1 MLGSGG
7 LLALAAAGLASGV
20 HCLGMCG
27 GIASLSGLA
36 ADRRVIPIRP
46 ASPEA
51 AATTRGAG
59 VARVLAMNAG
69 RIATYTLAGAIAGSL
84 GSAGAY
90 ASGALAAQALL
101 MLIANLML
109 IAIGLYLAGAVRLL
123 APLEALGRPLWRRVQ
138 PLAVRLMSAPGTLNG
153 LLAGLVWGWLPC
165 GLVYAALGVAVFAG
179 SPAGGALGML
189 AFGLGTL
196 PTLLAAGFA
205 FGRLRG
211 FLGRPLVRY
220 GVATLVLGFG
230 VAGLARAQGVAD
242 ALQSAIL
249 CFS

>member
-27 GIASLSGLA
+27 GIASLAGLSPG
-36 ADRRVIPIRP
+36 RRVIPITHAGND
-46 ASPEA
+46 ASVA
-51 AATTRGAG
+51 AQTTGS
-59 VARVLAMNAG
+59 ARVLAMNVG
-69 RIATYTLAGAIAGSL
+69 RIASYALAGAIAGSL

-90 ASGALAAQALL
+90 ASGAVAAQSLL
-101 MLIANLML
+101 MVIANLML
-109 IAIGLYLAGAVRLL
+109 IAIGLYLAGAMRLL
-123 APLEALGRPLWRRVQ
+123 APIEALGRPLWRRLQ
-138 PLAVRLMSAPGTLNG
+138 PLAMRLLAAPGVWNG
-153 LLAGLVWGWLPC
+153 LLAGIVWGWLPC
-165 GLVYAALGVAVFAG
+165 GLVYAALAVAVFAG

-230 VAGLARAQGVAD
+230 VAGLARAEGIAD

>member
-1 MLGSGG
+1 MGSGG

-36 ADRRVIPIRP
+36 ADKRVIPIRA
-46 ASPEA
+46 ASPDA

-59 VARVLAMNAG
+59 FARVLAMNTG

-90 ASGALAAQALL
+90 ASGALAAQTLL

-138 PLAVRLMSAPGTLNG
+138 PLAGRLMTAPGVWNG

-220 GVATLVLGFG
+220 GVASLVLGFG

-242 ALQSAIL
+242 ALQSAML

>member
-1 MLGSGG
+1 MGSGG
-7 LLALAAAGLASGV
+7 LLALAVAGFASGV

-36 ADRRVIPIRP
+36 ADRRVIPIQA
-46 ASPEA
+46 ASPDA
-51 AATTRGAG
+51 AVTTRGAG
-59 VARVLAMNAG
+59 FARVLAMNAG
-69 RIATYTLAGAIAGSL
+69 RITTYTLAGAIAGSL

-90 ASGALAAQALL
+90 ASGALAAQTLL

-123 APLEALGRPLWRRVQ
+123 APLEALGRPLWLRVQ
-138 PLAVRLMSAPGTLNG
+138 PLAGRLLAAPGVWNG
-153 LLAGLVWGWLPC
+153 LLAGIVWGWLPC
-165 GLVYAALGVAVFAG
+165 GLVYAALAVAVFAG

-220 GVATLVLGFG
+220 GVASLVLGFG

-242 ALQSAIL
+242 ALQSAML